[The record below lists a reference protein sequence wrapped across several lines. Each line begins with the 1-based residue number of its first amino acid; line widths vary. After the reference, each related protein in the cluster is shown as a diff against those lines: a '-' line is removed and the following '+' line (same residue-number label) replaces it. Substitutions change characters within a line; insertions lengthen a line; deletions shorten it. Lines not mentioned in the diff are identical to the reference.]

1 MVNTMPGGGP
11 PDIKS
16 AGTSVSL
23 SSLSIPS
30 AGIRKSSSPLA
41 TSKGSKNGEA
51 SGVVKEVALKIIPKK
66 KVKGNE
72 EAVWGEMEV
81 LKGLDHENIV
91 RTLRPLPRTHAHTFP
106 RSNSTSGSN
115 QGPSTIFRLSL
126 LPAGS
131 SLSGL
136 VRGGSSPR
144 PTRFLFYGK
153 WSVVQIPEVAF
164 NGP

>member
-1 MVNTMPGGGP
+1 M
-11 PDIKS
+11 
-16 AGTSVSL
+16 SL

-30 AGIRKSSSPLA
+30 AGFRKSSSPSA

-72 EAVWGEMEV
+72 AAVWGEMEV

-91 RTLRPLPRTHAHTFP
+91 RTLRPLSGTYPHTFP

-115 QGPSTIFRLSL
+115 QGQSTIFRLSL
-126 LPAGS
+126 LLVGS
-131 SLSGL
+131 SSSGL
-136 VRGGSSPR
+136 AREGSSPR
-144 PTRFLFYGK
+144 PTQFLFYGK
-153 WSVVQIPEVAF
+153 
-164 NGP
+164 